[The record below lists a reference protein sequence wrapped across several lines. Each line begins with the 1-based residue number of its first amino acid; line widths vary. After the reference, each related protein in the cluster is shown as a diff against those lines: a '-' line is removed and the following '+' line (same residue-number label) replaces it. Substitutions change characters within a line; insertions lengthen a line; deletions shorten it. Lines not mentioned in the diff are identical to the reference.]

1 MIVLKMTF
9 LTLIIFGILYP
20 LFITGIAKLVAPNGG
35 KGEEIT
41 VNGRVVGF
49 ELIGQKFD
57 DDRYFNSRP
66 SAVDYNAASTGGS
79 NKGPT
84 NPDYLA
90 QVQAR
95 VDTFLLHNP
104 SMKKEA
110 IPVDLVTASGG
121 GLDPHISPVLCPVLE
136 LISTRTMQQ
145 NRDRLKI
152 LLKQVPVLSYQKRK
166 ISGSMPG
173 CSDLLTPMRAP
184 YQKITWL
191 IRDPLRLN
199 MCRTIFPA

>member
-1 MIVLKMTF
+1 MKTYLMIAVKMTF

-20 LFITGIAKLVAPNGG
+20 LLITGIAKLVAPNGG

-41 VNGRVVGF
+41 VNGKVVGF
-49 ELIGQKFD
+49 ELIGQRFD

-95 VDTFLLHNP
+95 IDTFLVHNP
-104 SMKKEA
+104 SIKKEA
-110 IPVDLVTASGG
+110 IPVDLVTESGG
-121 GLDPHISPVLCPVLE
+121 GLDPHISPMAAKVQVDRIARVRNIPAEKLNE
-136 LISTRTMQQ
+136 LVTEHTEEP
-145 NRDRLKI
+145 
-152 LLKQVPVLSYQKRK
+152 LLGMFGPAKVHV
-166 ISGSMPG
+166 
-173 CSDLLTPMRAP
+173 
-184 YQKITWL
+184 
-191 IRDPLRLN
+191 LRLN
-199 MCRTIFPA
+199 IALDELK